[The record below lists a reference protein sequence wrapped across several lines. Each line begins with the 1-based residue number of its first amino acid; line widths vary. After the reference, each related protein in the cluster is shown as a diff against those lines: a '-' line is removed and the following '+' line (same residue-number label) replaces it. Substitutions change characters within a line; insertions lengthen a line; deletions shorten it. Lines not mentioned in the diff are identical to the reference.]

1 MLVFKSP
8 LGGSRFPVYRGHS
21 LTNAPADGC
30 DEDTHQRTDE
40 VEEAIRQIGQ
50 RGHTENRR
58 LRHAA
63 RVPGNEHGGDGR

>member
-1 MLVFKSP
+1 M
-8 LGGSRFPVYRGHS
+8 
-21 LTNAPADGC
+21 TNAPADGC
-30 DEDTHQRTDE
+30 DEDAHQRTDE